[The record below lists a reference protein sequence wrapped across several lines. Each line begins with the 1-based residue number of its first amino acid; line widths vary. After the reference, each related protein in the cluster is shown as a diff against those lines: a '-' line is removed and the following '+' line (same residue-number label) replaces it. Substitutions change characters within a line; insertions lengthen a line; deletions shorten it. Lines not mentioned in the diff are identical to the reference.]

1 MSARPLDAGMT
12 SASATTRDTN
22 ANQGELVGTLVVGAG
37 LAGLACA
44 HALARAGADVRV
56 LEASAHA
63 GGVVGSIAE
72 QGFCFE
78 TGPNTVQASSAEF
91 RALADELGLASRF
104 LVSSPTARERSLWF
118 RGRLH
123 ALPHSPFGLV
133 TTPLLSLR
141 GKLALATE
149 PLRRFRPASATD
161 DPDLATFFTERLG
174 AEAAT
179 RLAGA
184 FVRGVYAAELAELGA
199 RSAFPRVW
207 DGCVRHGGLVRW
219 LVAGRKQPR
228 PVLPGPACSP
238 FDLLSFAG
246 GLGEFTSALA
256 TALGS
261 RLVLANAVHALER
274 TDAGWRVRTQSGAT
288 FSARRVVLAVPAPAA
303 AQLLAHVDGARAAAE
318 TLARI
323 AHARVT
329 LVHLGLAARELA
341 NAPRGF
347 GFLVPPGAGSSAPR
361 MLGTIFGSN
370 IFAGRA
376 PAGHHAVTSFYASAE
391 LPHLGE
397 RELAEFAAR
406 DLQTALGLARAPAPV
421 FARVLRWDG
430 VIPRYA
436 SGHKDRMTDV
446 ERELASRAPGIT
458 LAGSYTGGVSVEQVV
473 ARGRAVARALLAE
486 AT

>member
-1 MSARPLDAGMT
+1 MSAPSSMSTAGEET
-12 SASATTRDTN
+12 
-22 ANQGELVGTLVVGAG
+22 GTLVVGAG

-44 HALARAGADVRV
+44 HALARAGTHVRV
-56 LEASAHA
+56 CEASAHA

-104 LVSSPTARERSLWF
+104 IVSSPSARQRSLWF
-118 RGRLH
+118 RGKLH
-123 ALPHSPFGLV
+123 ALPSSPFGLV
-133 TTPLLSLR
+133 TTPLLSLG
-141 GKLALATE
+141 GKFALATE
-149 PLRRFRPASATD
+149 PLRRFRPAHAGD

-174 AEAAT
+174 AETAT

-207 DGCVRHGGLVRW
+207 DGCVKHGGLVRW
-219 LVAGRKQPR
+219 LFAGRKTHK

-238 FDLLSFAG
+238 FDLLSFPG

-256 TALGS
+256 NSLGT
-261 RLVLANAVHALER
+261 RLSLSNAVLALER
-274 TDAGWRVRTQSGAT
+274 ADAGWRAHTQDGET
-288 FSARRVVLAVPAPAA
+288 FTARHVVLAVPAPAA
-303 AQLLAHVDGARAAAE
+303 ATLLARMDGARAAAE

-329 LVHLGLAARELA
+329 LVHLGLAARDLA
-341 NAPRGF
+341 HAPRGF
-347 GFLVPPGAGSSAPR
+347 GFLVPPDAGSSAPH
-361 MLGTIFGSN
+361 MLGTICGSN

-376 PAGHHAVTSFYASAE
+376 PAEHHAVTSFYASAD
-391 LPHLGE
+391 LPRGTD
-397 RELAEFAAR
+397 RELADFAAR
-406 DLQTALGLARAPAPV
+406 DLATALGLTPAPTPV
-421 FARVLRWDG
+421 CARVLHWDG

-436 SGHKDRMTDV
+436 SGHRDRMTNV
-446 ERELASRAPGIT
+446 ERELAVHAPGLT
-458 LAGSYTGGVSVEQVV
+458 LAGSYTGGVSVEQVI
-473 ARGRAVARALLAE
+473 ARGRAVARRILVE

>member
-1 MSARPLDAGMT
+1 MT
-12 SASATTRDTN
+12 SASSAARDTS
-22 ANQGELVGTLVVGAG
+22 ARPDDVTGTLVVGAG

-44 HALARAGADVRV
+44 HALVRSGADVRV
-56 LEASAHA
+56 LEASARA
-63 GGVVGSIAE
+63 GGVVGSLSE

-91 RALADELGLASRF
+91 RALADELGLASQF
-104 LVSSPTARERSLWF
+104 VVSSPSARQRSLWF
-118 RGRLH
+118 RGKLH
-123 ALPHSPFGLV
+123 ALPKSPFGLV

-141 GKLALATE
+141 GKLALMTE
-149 PLRRFRPASATD
+149 PLRAFAPAHADD
-161 DPDLATFFTERLG
+161 DPDLATFFSERLG

-207 DGCVRHGGLVRW
+207 DGCVKHGGFVRW
-219 LVAGRKQPR
+219 LFAGRKTPR

-246 GLGEFTSALA
+246 GLGEFTDALA
-256 TALGS
+256 TSLGARLALS
-261 RLVLANAVHALER
+261 HSVRTLTR
-274 TDAGWRVRTQSGAT
+274 TDAGWRIVTEHGET
-288 FSARRVVLAVPAPAA
+288 LHARRVVLAVPAPAA
-303 AQLLAHVDGARAAAE
+303 AQLLAHVTGARAAAE

-341 NAPRGF
+341 HAPRGF

-376 PAGHHAVTSFYASAE
+376 PAGHHAVTSFYASAD
-391 LPHLGE
+391 LPRGTE
-397 RELAEFAAR
+397 RELASFAAR
-406 DLQTALGLARAPAPV
+406 DIATALGLARAPEPV
-421 FARVLRWDG
+421 FARVLHWDG

-436 SGHKDRMTDV
+436 SGHKDRMTNV
-446 ERELASRAPGIT
+446 ERELATHAPGLV
-458 LAGSYTGGVSVEQVV
+458 LAGSYTGGVSVEQVIT
-473 ARGRAVARALLAE
+473 RGRTVARALLAE
-486 AT
+486 VS